1 MLLCAQTFF
10 FGGGGE
16 LYFMVKLSI
25 PELALSQKN
34 LMGAEMLNKINFIP
48 KCELIVQACGGYEM
62 QN

>member
-1 MLLCAQTFF
+1 
-10 FGGGGE
+10 
-16 LYFMVKLSI
+16 MVKLSI